1 MEWQPSTPLSAE
13 ELARLPVFPLPRVV
27 FFPGTAL
34 PLHLF
39 EPRYTEMIEDCLD
52 NGCTAM
58 AVALLAP
65 GWEDHYDGDP
75 AIYEIAGAGR
85 IVAHQRQP
93 DGTHDVILHGL
104 DRVRLHEFP
113 NDPCRAPRGFW
124 RRLVFRHP
132 CHDGLRNA
140 RCRQGSGA
148 AAGFRLA
155 GVGRARLRARGRC
168 GRRPTRR
175 QSRRTPADSRDERR
189 QRTRRPRHGVGRI
202 AAGTAFRGPCAIL
215 SRMERCP
222 DVWYRGCSYERVE
235 PTQTNRGAVRRG

>member
-113 NDPCRAPRGFW
+113 NETGSVSTSSRTKATPIAAPVPSPSRILAR
-124 RRLVFRHP
+124 RRL
-132 CHDGLRNA
+132 
-140 RCRQGSGA
+140 
-148 AAGFRLA
+148 
-155 GVGRARLRARGRC
+155 
-168 GRRPTRR
+168 PT
-175 QSRRTPADSRDERR
+175 SLP
-189 QRTRRPRHGVGRI
+189 
-202 AAGTAFRGPCAIL
+202 
-215 SRMERCP
+215 
-222 DVWYRGCSYERVE
+222 
-235 PTQTNRGAVRRG
+235 